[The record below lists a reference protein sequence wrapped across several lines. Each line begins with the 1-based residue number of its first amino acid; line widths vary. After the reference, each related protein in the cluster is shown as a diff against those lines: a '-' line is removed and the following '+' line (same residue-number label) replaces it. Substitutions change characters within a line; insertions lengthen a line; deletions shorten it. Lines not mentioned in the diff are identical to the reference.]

1 MGQSR
6 GLAGGLRCPLT
17 GPPGR
22 EAGSLPHGG
31 YRRGSEGRVQSADL
45 FCLAHT
51 VFWKKKK
58 KSPVS
63 CPHLKL
69 RRVPPQK
76 SDFHFLIIITKANI
90 SVSLTACGAL
100 PNGSRLSAPP
110 DWESSVLGRFCA
122 AGVRL
127 AVSRLLQLG
136 QPRRWPRLLLVVCVP
151 AWQPWARAGGGL
163 GTRPP
168 LTSASPALCMRVP
181 PLPGPRLGV
190 HWTWTVL
197 SVERSGWVRG
207 GTLLISALSHSS
219 LAHPSR
225 P

>member
-1 MGQSR
+1 MP
-6 GLAGGLRCPLT
+6 ADWPAW
-17 GPPGR
+17 
-22 EAGSLPHGG
+22 AGSGEPAA
-31 YRRGSEGRVQSADL
+31 RRLQARIRGPSPVCRSVLFGSHSILE
-45 FCLAHT
+45 
-51 VFWKKKK
+51 KKKISSKLSTFKTRESSPK
-58 KSPVS
+58 KIGFPFSNNNNKSKHFCVVYCVW
-63 CPHLKL
+63 CPSKRL
-69 RRVPPQK
+69 
-76 SDFHFLIIITKANI
+76 A
-90 SVSLTACGAL
+90 SLC
-100 PNGSRLSAPP
+100 SP

-168 LTSASPALCMRVP
+168 LTSASPALCTRVP